1 MHALQ
6 VLTLL
11 LAVSGALN
19 VAFTAGITARL
30 AGTGLAQAIL
40 AGAGAAST
48 VLAIFFTA
56 VSAYH

>member
-40 AGAGAAST
+40 TGAGAAST